1 MSFRQKLF
9 AVLVATL
16 ATLTFVPRRAFAHDA
31 PKLPPHV
38 TSAVVHVDAY
48 EHTTLGVVIADGR
61 LVLVPFEAI
70 EVARPGFPHAI
81 VIDASGGRHD
91 AGIAA
96 TDRESGLA
104 LLAVEQPLTATPLAM
119 SQSTLSDPIDTFA
132 IASYDLSDVLE
143 DSAWSFYPAGALAA
157 RGRVQPCR
165 HEGAPLG
172 SPRAGSPIIDVEG
185 RLVAIMSEGQL
196 VGARALALSAASLA
210 RLDGSQR
217 ARRPLIFYGGVNL
230 PFAFGPES
238 GLWFGLGLSF
248 GARVRDVIELRL
260 DADFTV
266 LVPAK
271 SAPEACSGRCYAG
284 IRGVATPSLGYRAVV
299 GGVGGARAWPIA
311 FTPSLG
317 VAFGVQDTIRENG
330 ATAFDAAT
338 KSTWAQLAPGVAL
351 SVSAVELRGR
361 VRVPLDGSQSPTME
375 LGLGVFF

>member
-1 MSFRQKLF
+1 MLRRQKL
-9 AVLVATL
+9 AVVLVAIL
-16 ATLTFVPRRAFAHDA
+16 MLLTHRAFAHDV

-38 TSAVVHVDAY
+38 TGAVVQVDAY
-48 EHTTLGVVIADGR
+48 EHATLGVVIGDGR

-81 VIDASGGRHD
+81 VIDASGARHD
-91 AGIAA
+91 AGVAA

-104 LLAVEQPLTATPLAM
+104 LLAVERRITTTPLTM
-119 SQSTLSDPIDTFA
+119 SPSSLSDPIDTFA
-132 IASYDLSDVLE
+132 IADSSSRPLE
-143 DSAWSFYPAGALAA
+143 DASWSLYPAGALAA
-157 RGRVQPCR
+157 QGRVPPCR
-165 HEGAPLG
+165 HEGTTPWA
-172 SPRAGSPIIDVEG
+172 PRAGSPIIDVEG
-185 RLVAIMSEGQL
+185 RLVAIMSEGL
-196 VGARALALSAASLA
+196 LAGARPIALSAAALA

-230 PFAFGPES
+230 PFSFGPES
-238 GLWFGLGLSF
+238 GVWFGLGLSF
-248 GARVRDVIELRL
+248 GARLRDVVELRL
-260 DADFTV
+260 DADFSV

-271 SAPEACSGRCYAG
+271 SGPESCSGRCYAG

-338 KSTWAQLAPGVAL
+338 KSTWAQLAPGVAF